1 MTHPQPTVKKFD
13 RGRLFA
19 SACGALFMF
28 GVVLVLLGTL
38 FGMPEMRE
46 RLQVTTMVRQ
56 GDLQTL
62 LLVGV
67 LLSTVASGPL
77 IDRFGCKLVLS
88 VSSLLVTFALVG
100 FAYATTY
107 SAAQIAGFVVGVGGG
122 GLNITA
128 NVLVSDIFEADRG
141 ARLNLLAAFFG
152 MGALTVPLAAAAVG
166 AVQMQPVIL
175 ATAIISAACT
185 LAYVVLCF
193 PAPRHASGFSLGGA
207 AKVVVIP
214 GVLLFAFLL
223 FFESWNEAAMIG
235 WTSTWA
241 GGLGANPRAATLVLA
256 VFQATMMLGR
266 ISASRILRGF
276 TEAQLMIASA
286 AGALVS
292 TAVIALAPSVPVL
305 ALGVGLAGLSFASI
319 YPTVLALAGN
329 RYRSFSGSVFGI
341 LFTIGLCGGA
351 TSPWLIGHLSQTFAI
366 RAGTALPVVGAAM
379 ICAIFLV
386 IRSRE
391 KQASAVVG
399 ESLADD

>member
-1 MTHPQPTVKKFD
+1 MAHAQRTLAVFD

-46 RLQVTTMVRQ
+46 RLQVTDMVRQ

-67 LLSTVASGPL
+67 LLSTVATGPL
-77 IDRFGCKLVLS
+77 IDRFGCKLVFF
-88 VSSLLVTFALVG
+88 VSSFLVTLALVG
-100 FAYATTY
+100 IAFATTY
-107 SAAQIAGFVVGVGGG
+107 SAAQVAGFLVGLGGG
-122 GLNITA
+122 GLNMA
-128 NVLVSDIFEADRG
+128 PNVLVSDIFDEDRG

-152 MGALTVPLAAAAVG
+152 VGALVVPLGAAAVG
-166 AVQMQPVIL
+166 AAHMQAVIL
-175 ATAIISAACT
+175 MTAIISAACT
-185 LAYVVLCF
+185 LAYMVLGF
-193 PAPRHASGFSLGGA
+193 PPPRHASGFALGSA
-207 AKVVVIP
+207 AKVIVYP

-223 FFESWNEAAMIG
+223 FFESWNEAGMIG

-241 GGLGANPRAATLVLA
+241 GGLGANPRVATLVLA
-256 VFQATMMLGR
+256 EFQAMMMLGR
-266 ISASRILRGF
+266 ISASRILRSF
-276 TEAQLMIASA
+276 TETQLMIASA

-292 TAVIALAPSVPVL
+292 SVLIALATSIPLL
-305 ALGVGLAGLSFASI
+305 AVGVGLAGVSFASI

-329 RYRSFSGSVFGI
+329 RYRSFPGTIFGV
-341 LFTIGLCGGA
+341 LFTVGLGGGA
-351 TSPWLIGHLSQTFAI
+351 TSPWLIGHLSQGFAI
-366 RAGTALPVVGAAM
+366 RAGMGLPVFGAAM

-386 IRSRE
+386 IRRRE
-391 KQASAVVG
+391 KQGSAIVG